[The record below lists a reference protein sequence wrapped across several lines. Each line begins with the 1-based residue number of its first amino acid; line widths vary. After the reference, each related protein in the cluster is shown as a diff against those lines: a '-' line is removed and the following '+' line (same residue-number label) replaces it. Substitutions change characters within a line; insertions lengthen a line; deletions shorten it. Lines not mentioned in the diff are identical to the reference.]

1 MASGACIPQLLRV
14 HFANIGH
21 PDARLSPLTL
31 NFFRETEEGE
41 LEPVD
46 SVIWAENGVGKSS
59 IRTLLFSLLHP
70 SIHDVMKASGGP
82 LDNRKYELFFG
93 PKDHSF
99 VLTEWALPDS
109 DQPNLTGFPDEPN
122 RLILGYVAHWPT
134 GTRTSLGDLERH
146 YFLFKPRGKVTFER
160 LPVRGLARGGEP
172 LGSARQFLDWFREQS
187 KYVEGRHTTVHKEW
201 LEMLEDA
208 GLDPVIFTYQLRMN
222 SGQGGILG
230 LFKNRINSATD
241 FVHFFLETVL
251 HPDVASDVVEV
262 LNEKRRHVERQ
273 PQWEAECE
281 FVDEAIP
288 KLRALQQIKA
298 TFENAQKDYFAD
310 LGKAGEWVAGLEL
323 AHTRLASSGRKL
335 ALEIEACQGE
345 VSEVNESFL
354 SEQMTRDWLRQKECE
369 LAQVEAEA
377 DLGSKKE
384 AHDAALDVLRLLRA
398 ASEYVEWQAKLDECR
413 ALEQALASRKGSYG
427 DVEEQ
432 LNRAGACLVAKLGEE
447 IEAVQQHLEQA
458 RTNFGDL
465 RNKLAKEMTAF
476 NTGKIEMGRVR
487 EEIRGIQA
495 VSQKREKAMQR
506 LAHTSA
512 LLEGEEITDA
522 FSRWRGVKTEANAQ
536 IEKGQSRLEQLERE
550 SEALKAKS
558 RQTTVDRTRVQG
570 ELEALNEKRGQDE
583 ARRNDLLND
592 SDLRLMFDMDEV
604 DLGEEGL
611 LGRVRERI
619 NQLQH
624 EAFRLNNALADERE
638 TLTAI
643 EQTDSRLYPP
653 PTAVAQLMRT
663 LREEFQI
670 PVFLGTEA
678 LDTKFP
684 DDPEAAEALL
694 VQDPSRFLGL
704 MVHSKDALEKIRKLR
719 DSIPRPA
726 FPVQVSLVDGAMS
739 PEPPDAMVLA
749 PGHRAAFNRNAAQAM
764 IDPLRRDISD
774 KSLRLSECDET
785 SKRLAGVAAKLSAFL
800 ADYPEGDLRE
810 LLAKIGEYT
819 TRFDNLRETQ
829 TRLDDRLVEVEA
841 ELAEWR
847 AEEVAALNRIRMADT
862 AMSRIQDFEED
873 HVTPLQ
879 SPGPSLAEKRE
890 RLHQLED
897 ESLVLEA
904 SLEETQRALS
914 ERQEAIFNHKNQ
926 LAQLEQEMRRVAYAG
941 SKPKK
946 AVDLTLVEARDT
958 YKLHLDRYLQVSE
971 KDETLRARLEE
982 KRAMA
987 EHGESRFRRE
997 LADGDEAV
1005 IEDMLAQG
1013 SLADRM
1019 TEASHAEA
1027 LTAKAVGAAEAMLA
1041 NAHEAGRQL
1050 QPLADDYKPSAKD
1063 KKIKDL
1069 KTVRQRLVEQKDLLQ
1084 KLEGD
1089 IESAKAKLAALK
1101 ERERSWN
1108 EQQKFLQLKC
1118 EELKTH
1124 ISDFTPGEPCDIPED
1139 TVALNAQLRE
1149 FWDQFRQH
1157 RRLHSKSKLDLETQ
1171 CDKLKDLAF
1180 DERFKSF
1187 PNDKRDILKT
1197 RDAVVN
1203 LTEDIIKEFTIF
1215 RDVIRTSLRMSEES
1229 VDAIVTRLD
1238 AGVTDAFYLLNQS
1251 KQSSRLPESMEGWA
1265 GKSFLKI
1272 ECKSQVGEGFSS
1284 RRPIYERVVRD
1295 LLRSGKPFRGL
1306 DIIKR
1311 ALDALVGEK
1320 GYKVVIMKPGYALK
1334 TQYHPITD
1342 VKGWSDGEKI
1352 TSVIL
1357 LYCTMV
1363 QLRALSSGK
1372 ISKQLAMRQS
1382 SNGMLFLDNPFG
1394 EANSLTFVK
1403 MQLLMARALN
1413 IQLVYTASGS
1423 HKHLMAR
1430 FPRVIRLSQESGSKT
1445 QKTYVK
1451 ATDVGA
1457 DLRNTVS
1464 ATHVQAAHFGQRA
1477 S

>member
-14 HFANIGH
+14 HFANVGH

-99 VLTEWALPDS
+99 VLTEWELPDS

-122 RLILGYVAHWPT
+122 RLILGYVAHWPS
-134 GTRTSLGDLERH
+134 GTRTSLSDLERH
-146 YFLFKPRGKVTFER
+146 YFLFKPKGQVTFER
-160 LPVRGLARGGEP
+160 LPIRGLARGGEQ
-172 LGSARQFLDWFREQS
+172 LGSARAFLDWFREQS
-187 KYVEGRHTTVHKEW
+187 KFVEGRHTTIHKEW

-251 HPDVASDVVEV
+251 HPDVATDVVEV

-288 KLRALQQIKA
+288 KLRSLQQIKE
-298 TFENAQKDYFAD
+298 TYETAQTDYFAD
-310 LGKAGEWVAGLEL
+310 LQHAGEWIAGLEV
-323 AHTRLASSGRKL
+323 AQSRLASKSKSL
-335 ALEIEACQGE
+335 AEDIGACEQA
-345 VSEVNESFL
+345 VASVNETFL
-354 SEQMTRDWLRQKECE
+354 SEQMTRAWLRQRACE
-369 LAQVEAEA
+369 LAQKEAES
-377 DLGSKKE
+377 DLQAKKL
-384 AHDAALDVLRLLRA
+384 AHGEALDVLRLLRA

-427 DVEEQ
+427 DVEKE
-432 LNRAGACLVAKLGEE
+432 LHKAGACLSLKLNEE
-447 IEAVQQHLEQA
+447 IEAVQKHLGQA
-458 RTNFGDL
+458 RENFGEL

-487 EEIRGIQA
+487 EEIRGIQTL
-495 VSQKREKAMQR
+495 SQKREKAMQR
-506 LAHTSA
+506 LTHTA
-512 LLEGEEITDA
+512 AINEHETTAEA
-522 FSRWRGVKTEANAQ
+522 FDRWRNVKAEAGAQ
-536 IEKGQSRLEQLERE
+536 IEKSKSRLEQLERE
-550 SEALKAKS
+550 RETLKSKS

-570 ELEALNEKRGQDE
+570 EMEALNEKRTLDE
-583 ARRNDLLND
+583 ARRNALLND
-592 SDLRLMFDMDEV
+592 SDLRLMFEMDEV

-611 LGRVRERI
+611 LGRVRERVS
-619 NQLQH
+619 QLQH
-624 EAFRLNNALADERE
+624 EAFRLNNALAQEKE
-638 TLTAI
+638 TLAAI
-643 EQTDSRLYPP
+643 EQTGSRLYPP
-653 PTAVAQLMRT
+653 PAAVAQLLRT

-684 DDPEAAEALL
+684 DDPDAAEALL
-694 VQDPSRFLGL
+694 VQDPARFLGL
-704 MVHSKDALEKIRKLR
+704 MVHSGEALEKIRKLQE
-719 DSIPRPA
+719 SIPRPA
-726 FPVQVSLVDGAMS
+726 FPVQISLADGVLNPNPS
-739 PEPPDAMVLA
+739 DAIVLA

-764 IDPLRRDISD
+764 IDPLRKDISE
-774 KSLRLSECDET
+774 KRLRLNECDAS
-785 SKRLAGVAAKLSAFL
+785 SKRLTEVAAGLGAFL
-800 ADYPEGDLRE
+800 QDYPEGDLRE
-810 LLAKIGEYT
+810 LLAKVGEFT

-829 TRLDDRLVEVEA
+829 VRLDNRLAEVESEFS
-841 ELAEWR
+841 ELR
-847 AEEVAALNRIRMADT
+847 ADEVAAMNRIRMADT

-873 HVTPLQ
+873 HDAPLKA
-879 SPGPSLAEKRE
+879 PGPSLSEKRE

-904 SLEETQRALS
+904 SLEESQRALS
-914 ERQEAIFNHKNQ
+914 ERQEAIFQHKN
-926 LAQLEQEMRRVAYAG
+926 LLTQLEQEVKRIGYQDA
-941 SKPKK
+941 KTKK
-946 AVDLTLVEARDT
+946 KMDLTLVEARDT
-958 YKLHLDRYLQVSE
+958 YKLCLDRYLKVSE

-982 KRAMA
+982 KLAMA
-987 EHGESRFRRE
+987 DHGEMRFRRE
-997 LADGDEAV
+997 LADGDEAS
-1005 IEDMLAQG
+1005 IEAMLAEG
-1013 SLADRM
+1013 SLADRV
-1019 TEASHAEA
+1019 TEATNAEA
-1027 LTAKAVGAAEAMLA
+1027 QASRAVGAAEAMLA
-1041 NAHEAGRQL
+1041 SAREALREL
-1050 QPLADDYKPSAKD
+1050 QPLDEAFKPKAKD
-1063 KKIKDL
+1063 KKLADL
-1069 KTVRQRLVEQKDLLQ
+1069 EKLRIRMADQKELME
-1084 KLEGD
+1084 KLEAEIKQG
-1089 IESAKAKLAALK
+1089 KANLAALRD
-1101 ERERSWN
+1101 RERVWN
-1108 EQQKFLQLKC
+1108 EQQKFLHLKC

-1124 ISDFTPGEPCDIPED
+1124 IPDFTPGEPTGIPED
-1139 TVALNAQLRE
+1139 TVKLNGELRD
-1149 FWDQFRQH
+1149 FWEQFRQH

-1180 DERFKSF
+1180 DERFKAF

-1203 LTEDIIKEFTIF
+1203 LTGDIIKEFTIF

-1238 AGVTDAFYLLNQS
+1238 AGVTDALYLLNQS

-1272 ECKSQVGEGFSS
+1272 ECKPQVGEGFSA
-1284 RRPIYERVVRD
+1284 RKPTYERVVRD

-1311 ALDALVGEK
+1311 SLDALVGEK

-1372 ISKQLAMRQS
+1372 LSKQMAMRQS

-1430 FPRVIRLSQESGSKT
+1430 FPRVIRLSQESGTKT
-1445 QKTYVK
+1445 QKTFVK

-1457 DLRNTVS
+1457 DLRNTVN